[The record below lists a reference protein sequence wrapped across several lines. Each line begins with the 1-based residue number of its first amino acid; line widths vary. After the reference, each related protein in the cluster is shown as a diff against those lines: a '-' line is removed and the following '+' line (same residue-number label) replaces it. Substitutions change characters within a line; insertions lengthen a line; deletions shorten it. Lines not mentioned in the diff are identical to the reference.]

1 MTRVF
6 ITGDTHSTIDW
17 EKLNTTRFPVQKD
30 LTKEDLVIIAGD
42 FGGIWDG
49 SKSDDYVLNTYDSR
63 NFTTLFVD
71 GNHEN
76 FDLLN
81 SYPVEEFH
89 GGKVHRIRDSVYHL
103 MRGQVYDFGGKSFF
117 TFGGARS
124 TDRIYRKEGVSWW
137 PQEIPNEEEMKEAE
151 ENLAKVDNKVNYVIT
166 HCCPKAA
173 LFDLSRYG
181 FYESDKVNTFLD
193 HLISDQN
200 LQFDKWFFGH
210 YHEDLRFGPWNML
223 YQTIEEI
230 DLS

>member
-17 EKLNTTRFPVQKD
+17 EILNTKRFPVQKD

-42 FGGIWDG
+42 FGGVWDG
-49 SKSDDYVLNTYDSR
+49 SRSDDYVLDSYDFR

-81 SYPVEEFH
+81 SYPVETYC

-103 MRGQVYDFGGKSFF
+103 MRGQIYDFGGKSFF

-124 TDRIYRKEGVSWW
+124 TDRIYRKEGISWW
-137 PQEIPNEEEMKEAE
+137 SQEMPSEEEMDEAE
-151 ENLAKVDNKVNYVIT
+151 NNLSGFDYKVNYVIS
-166 HCCPKAA
+166 HCCPKKA
-173 LFDLSRYG
+173 LFELNRHRY
-181 FYESDKVNTFLD
+181 YEPDALNTFFD
-193 HLISDQN
+193 HLIVDKN
-200 LQFDKWFFGH
+200 LVFDKWFFGH
-210 YHEDLRFGPWNML
+210 YHEDLKCEPWHLL
-223 YQTIEEI
+223 YHRVEEI
-230 DLS
+230 EL

>member
-17 EKLNTTRFPVQKD
+17 EKLNTKKFSIQKD

-42 FGGIWDG
+42 FGGVWDG
-49 SKSDDYVLNTYDSR
+49 SRSDDYVLDSYDSR

-81 SYPVEEFH
+81 SYPTECFH

-103 MRGQVYDFGGKSFF
+103 MRGQVYDFGGKTFF

-124 TDRIYRKEGVSWW
+124 TDRIYRKEGESWW
-137 PQEIPNEEEMKEAE
+137 PQEIPSDEEMAEAE
-151 ENLAKVDNKVNYVIT
+151 TNLSNVDFKVNYVIT
-166 HCCPKAA
+166 HSCPKKA
-173 LFDLSRYG
+173 LFELSRFG
-181 FYESDKVNTFLD
+181 LYEPDKVNSFFD
-193 HLISDQN
+193 HLIEDKGLS
-200 LQFDKWFFGH
+200 FDKWFFGH
-210 YHEDLRFGPWNML
+210 YHEDLKFDKWNML
-223 YQTIEEI
+223 YKTVEEI
-230 DLS
+230 V